1 MFIRKYK
8 KKYGVEVWAEH
19 VATKKKK
26 KLWRKKDDLLGKCLF
41 DVLFLLQQSFN
52 FKKKKYIE
60 YPYKEN

>member
-26 KLWRKKDDLLGKCLF
+26 KLWRKKDDLLGKCFFF
-41 DVLFLLQQSFN
+41 DVLFLLRQSFN
-52 FKKKKYIE
+52 SLKKYIE